1 MRSHLPSRPPW
12 FIVTASSFDHVLSFA
27 MADLMDDTDP
37 AAEFLA
43 QEQTSLAGIAAETL
57 GLNPTETVS
66 RRQLVFSAIS
76 PMLVMAAMRWNVFPV
91 GRRIRDC
98 RRLLEAGI
106 CSA

>member
-1 MRSHLPSRPPW
+1 MRMRSHLLSRPPR

-66 RRQLVFSAIS
+66 RALPRQLVLSAIS
-76 PMLVMAAMRWNVFPV
+76 PMLVMAAMRWFIFP
-91 GRRIRDC
+91 RR
-98 RRLLEAGI
+98 
-106 CSA
+106 S